1 MDHEQSPTIAADSHV
16 NMLASNDGRH
26 EDWLSVL
33 QTSQKQEASQDPHS
47 SWEVVSSG
55 RSSPCGS
62 SPRWGT

>member
-1 MDHEQSPTIAADSHV
+1 MDYEQSPMAAADTH
-16 NMLASNDGRH
+16 DGRH

>member
-1 MDHEQSPTIAADSHV
+1 MDHDQSPPVAADSHV
-16 NMLASNDGRH
+16 NMLPSNDGH
-26 EDWLSVL
+26 QEDWLSVL

>member
-1 MDHEQSPTIAADSHV
+1 MDHEQSPDRHV
-16 NMLASNDGRH
+16 NMLPSNDGHH

-33 QTSQKQEASQDPHS
+33 QKQEASQDPHS

-62 SPRWGT
+62 SPR